1 MPTVNEKV
9 LKKIEKK
16 VSNKKDSHK
25 MKKAERI
32 DVSYFEGLSL
42 EQVEDRKKNNLVNK
56 KNLDNT
62 KSYFKIFMNNICS
75 FCNLLTIGLVVLLI
89 CIGAWDYTISSC
101 IIFINIGIGIY
112 QEIKAKKA
120 VQKLT
125 LLTQSS
131 YEVIRQSMQ
140 YTISTD
146 EIVLDDV
153 IIIRAGQQIP
163 IDGSILQGTLEV
175 DESILTGENIPVKK
189 ELSDKLLSGSSV
201 VSGEAIVR
209 AERVGKDC
217 YIEGIT
223 KIAQKISKPKSDI
236 FKTLNELIK
245 GLSAILVVLA
255 TLLLIAERVS
265 TVSTWKDTII
275 SVSSSMLG
283 MIPVGM
289 FLLTSTALASS
300 VLRLSKKNAL
310 PQDLYSIEM
319 LARVDTLLLDKTGT
333 ITDGKLEV
341 TERFDISK
349 PDINIEDI
357 ILTLDNE
364 NKDKKPTAQAL
375 NNYSKDGKVLQ
386 AKQALAFNSIRKYS
400 AVTIEDKTY
409 LLGAPDIICPND
421 EKVSAY
427 CDLQSLKGRR
437 TILLAECD
445 FTIDD
450 INLDRTRPIA
460 IFALEEKIKDDVK
473 ETLKWFHD
481 NDVDIK
487 IISGDNPQTVSTI
500 AQKSGVYN
508 AEKYVNCS
516 NISNE
521 DLNNLTESAAVF
533 GRVSPEQKLRI
544 VQDLQKKGHIVGM
557 MGDGVN
563 DVQSLK
569 ESDCSIS
576 FANANDA
583 ARNISRIVLLDNN
596 FKSMPHIV
604 EEGRRV
610 IANVEKVSSLYIM
623 KNLFVMFMTIVY
635 AIMTI
640 VNKTQSYPFDT
651 KKMLLIEFFVIGV
664 PTFCYALLPNTA
676 RIKGNFLRNILKS
689 SIPSAIS
696 LIVSTGFILII
707 SGSLDYTG
715 IENISN
721 YQISMAT
728 FALTMAG
735 FFAVLVISMP
745 PNKIR
750 LSILGAMI
758 VLSILAVLVDGVLPG
773 ELKGMFFDMQ
783 IITKHAVWI
792 VLSTCIAAI
801 INLTVKY
808 ISDKIDKKYGEKIT
822 DSYHNFVDKVKYSI
836 NKLLPKH

>member
-32 DVSYFEGLSL
+32 DVSYFEGLSF
-42 EQVEDRKKNNLVNK
+42 EQVEERKKNNLVNK

-131 YEVIRQSMQ
+131 YEVIRQSMK

-349 PDINIEDI
+349 PDLNIEDI

-364 NKDKKPTAQAL
+364 NKDKKPTALAL
-375 NNYSKDGKVLQ
+375 NNYSKDGKVLK

-400 AVTIEDKTY
+400 AVTIDNKTY

-427 CDLQSLKGRR
+427 CNSQSLKGRR
-437 TILLAECD
+437 TILLAECELS
-445 FTIDD
+445 IDD
-450 INLDRTRPIA
+450 INLDMTRPIA

-487 IISGDNPQTVSTI
+487 IISGDNPQTVSAI

-508 AEKYVNCS
+508 SDKYVNCS
-516 NISNE
+516 NISDE
-521 DLNNLTESAAVF
+521 ELDTLTESAAVF
-533 GRVSPEQKLRI
+533 GRVSPEQKLHI

-596 FKSMPHIV
+596 FKSMPNIV

-758 VLSILAVLVDGVLPG
+758 VLSILAVLVDGLLPG
-773 ELKGMFFDMQ
+773 ELNGMFFDMQ
-783 IITKHAVWI
+783 IITKHAGWI